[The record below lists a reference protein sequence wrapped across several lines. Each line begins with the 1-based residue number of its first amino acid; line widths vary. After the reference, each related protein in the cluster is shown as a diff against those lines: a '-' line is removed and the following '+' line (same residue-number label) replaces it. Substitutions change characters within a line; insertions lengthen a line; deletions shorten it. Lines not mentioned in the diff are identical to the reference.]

1 VTRKSGITNLLN
13 TSIWK
18 KILRMKGKK
27 IDSYRKRARLG
38 GWLGLALQPI
48 SLLLIGSLNELE
60 GMSAKAIFGITGL
73 ISSFILMDWG
83 IWNYAK
89 SKGYG
94 NYVAALSIFC
104 AYGLLILAL
113 LPDKSRNQ

>member
-1 VTRKSGITNLLN
+1 MEK
-13 TSIWK
+13 K
-18 KILRMKGKK
+18 KIN
-27 IDSYRKRARLG
+27 SYRKRAQLG
-38 GWLGLALQPI
+38 GWVGLALQPV
-48 SLLLIGSLNELE
+48 SLLLIGSLNELD
-60 GMSAKAIFGITGL
+60 GMSTKVIFGIIVF

-104 AYGLLILAL
+104 AYGLLILVL
-113 LPDKSRNQ
+113 LPDKGRN